1 MNLPDWMPETLWD
14 EWVAYRQ
21 DDLKKPASERSQKM
35 TLKRLDRLRATH
47 CPIKLIEIAI
57 EREWRGI
64 YPTEEAKY
72 AADIEHSEFSNLSAA
87 ERVKAKIQSQHAL
100 RVVAG
105 DGGSLRN
112 SLDKIDG

>member
-21 DDLKKPASERSQKM
+21 EDLKKPASERSQKM

-47 CPIKLIEIAI
+47 CPIKLIELAI

-64 YPTEEAKY
+64 FAHEEAEHGANEKY
-72 AADIEHSEFSNLSAA
+72 SDRKLSAA
-87 ERVKAKIQSQHAL
+87 ERVKAKA
-100 RVVAG
+100 VARG
-105 DGGSLRN
+105 NNVSSLGFNGTNVRHKMD
-112 SLDKIDG
+112 S